1 MPNALLRRLC
11 HSRASCS
18 HLLGLATAAQAA
30 PRRRPKHGAAT
41 ATSCQGSRYHG
52 DAFPTVSSPQDF
64 PPLPPSWP
72 GSSSTSQPGMR
83 VRRSSCGD
91 LSPAGPR
98 QVANLFLSRSLV
110 SHSLLHISSSTVAF
124 SCVFSLI
131 WLIHPFFHFYSSRDS
146 LSHPDY
152 SNLFPSYISSL
163 FGGFG
168 QQPQQ
173 NEADD
178 KTTQ

>member
-30 PRRRPKHGAAT
+30 PRRRPKHGAGM

-52 DAFPTVSSPQDF
+52 DAFPTVSSPQNF

-91 LSPAGPR
+91 LSPVGPR
-98 QVANLFLSRSLV
+98 QVAILFPLKKPCFSFTSSHLFLHRCLLLCVFTHLV
-110 SHSLLHISSSTVAF
+110 DPSILSLLLEQGLAF
-124 SCVFSLI
+124 A
-131 WLIHPFFHFYSSRDS
+131 SRLFQP
-146 LSHPDY
+146 LSVIY
-152 SNLFPSYISSL
+152 LFPVWRIRT
-163 FGGFG
+163 
-168 QQPQQ
+168 
-173 NEADD
+173 A
-178 KTTQ
+178 TTRKRNRR